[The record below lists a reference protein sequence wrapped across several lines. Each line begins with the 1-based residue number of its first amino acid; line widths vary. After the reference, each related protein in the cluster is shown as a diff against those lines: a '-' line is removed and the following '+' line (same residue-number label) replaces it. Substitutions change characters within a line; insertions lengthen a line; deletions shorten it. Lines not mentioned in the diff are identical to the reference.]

1 MKLKFFFLLILSV
14 ISIKSF
20 AVYKDIVV
28 DESTVSN
35 VIYPPATA
43 AGVAST
49 EAIVIF
55 GGSTGCQGGVTA
67 GCVGVG
73 GGFFGDCAAS
83 NGTTTCNS
91 CTGLSDLTAPVYY
104 RCAYRNVY
112 GDLMMKISFMVDTVP
127 ANALVKAQWSNGTT
141 STALAITPNV
151 TGTPVAN
158 SLITVSISW
167 SEICSKQSANCF
179 GGATDS
185 GFSGDLWIAVTA
197 DAAATSANGINF
209 KVRWHNLNAETAAL
223 VTACPPT
230 GGLGSDSFCYF
241 RTGPGDEKVYLS
253 DVARGGIGP
262 TNESISGIRW
272 QALRVFHAPITN
284 CQLTDPTCV
293 PTFATIP
300 LGANAQYEDL
310 SITDKAQKDS
320 PLNTSKVTS
329 GFENETEYMFNV
341 ASVDEASIVSGF
353 IDPTGLTVDNHTATP
368 GEVIGL
374 LDDKHCFIATAAFG
388 SEMAPQVGI
397 LRTFR
402 NQFLLSN
409 VWGRSF
415 VRLYYKYSPPL
426 AQFISQHEILKVVVR
441 AALWPVIAFAYLAT
455 QFGGAIAFLI
465 FIFGILILFRLAPFR
480 ERA

>member
-49 EAIVIF
+49 TPILIF
-55 GGSTGCQGGVTA
+55 GGSTSTA
-67 GCVGVG
+67 SGTRL
-73 GGFFGDCAAS
+73 GDCTTL
-83 NGTTTCNS
+83 NFTTTCNS
-91 CTGLSDLTAPVYY
+91 CTDPNDLTAPVYY
-104 RCAYRNVY
+104 RCSTRTVY
-112 GDLMMKISFMVDTVP
+112 SGLKMKISFIMDTVP
-127 ANALVKAQWSNGTT
+127 AGAVVKVQWNGGTSSALPFSSAYASV
-141 STALAITPNV
+141 TPL
-151 TGTPVAN
+151 AN
-158 SLITVSISW
+158 SQITV
-167 SEICSKQSANCF
+167 EIDWNEFCSKQSILCS
-179 GGATDS
+179 GEITDK
-185 GFSGDLWIAVTA
+185 GFTGELLIAVTA
-197 DAAATSANGINF
+197 EATATQANGIAF
-209 KVRWHNLNAETAAL
+209 TVKWRDLKPETNTL
-223 VTACPPT
+223 VTACPTNT
-230 GGLGSDSFCYF
+230 GGSDSFCYF
-241 RTGPGDEKVYLS
+241 RASPGDKKVYMS
-253 DVARGGIGP
+253 DLARGNKWP
-262 TNESISGIRW
+262 STETASTIRW
-272 QALRVFHAPITN
+272 QSLRVYHAAITN
-284 CQLTDPTCV
+284 CQLIDPTCI
-293 PTFATIP
+293 PAFATIP

-310 SITDKAQKDS
+310 AIGDKDKIDS
-320 PLNTSKVTS
+320 PLSTSKVTS

-341 ASVDEASIVSGF
+341 ATVDEASIVSGF
-353 IDPTGLTVDNHTATP
+353 IDPAGLNVNDHTATP

-397 LRTFR
+397 LRIFR

-426 AQFISQHEILKVVVR
+426 AQFVSQHEILKVVVR